1 MSLTRR
7 NFLIWG
13 AALTAGASVSTPFF
27 LPKYHSN
34 RRPER
39 SRVAVLHAE
48 RYSSQLDQILRDGLR
63 LFPINVRGKVV
74 VLKPNLVDYLPGN
87 AINTH
92 PMLVLAAAEAFRHL
106 GAKSVVVAE
115 GPGHQRDT
123 QLVLSQSGYEQ
134 SLRDEK
140 IRFVDLNRD
149 QLLRMPL
156 RAGYTGM
163 KELWLPQTVLRTDF
177 LVSMPKIKTHH
188 WSGVT
193 LAMKNM
199 FGIVPGARYGWPKNI
214 LHWKG
219 IQESILDLCA
229 SVPVHFVI
237 ADGIMAMEGNGPLN
251 GSPRPLGK
259 IVLADDAVAADATC
273 ARLMGFEP
281 QRIVHIRE
289 GSRFLGNAD
298 HGNIDQA
305 GETVGPPATP
315 FRLVPEFQN
324 LYAL

>member
-1 MSLTRR
+1 V
-7 NFLIWG
+7 
-13 AALTAGASVSTPFF
+13 AAGASVSTPFF
-27 LPKYHSN
+27 LPKYHFD
-34 RRPER
+34 RRPKR
-39 SRVAVLHAE
+39 SRVAVLRAE
-48 RYSSQLDQILRDGLR
+48 QYDQQLGRIVEEGLR
-63 LFPINVRGKVV
+63 LFPMNVRGKTV

-92 PMLVLAAAEAFRHL
+92 PMLVVAAAEAFRRL

-123 QLVLSQSGYEQ
+123 QLVLSQSGYQE
-134 SLRDEK
+134 SLREEK

-149 QLLRMPL
+149 ELIRTPL
-156 RAGYTGM
+156 RASYTGM
-163 KELWLPQTVLRTDF
+163 KELWLPRTVLEADF

-199 FGIVPGARYGWPKNI
+199 FGIVPGSRYGWPKNI

-229 SVPVHFVI
+229 TVPIHFVI

-251 GSPRPLGK
+251 GTPRPLGS
-259 IVLADDAVAADATC
+259 IVLADDPVAADATC
-273 ARLMGFEP
+273 ARLMGFDP
-281 QRIVHIRE
+281 SRTVHVRE
-289 GSRFLGNAD
+289 GARFLGNAD
-298 HGNIDQA
+298 LGHIDEA
-305 GETVGPPATP
+305 GDTVKPPTTP
-315 FRLVPEFQN
+315 FHVVPEFQN